1 MKPTFHPHLVN
12 GAGGDPA
19 LYVEFLFASRAMLF
33 DLGDLAA
40 LPARKALRLSDVFV
54 SHAHMDHFIGFDQL
68 LRLMVGRD
76 KRLSL
81 YGPPDFIERVAHR
94 LGGYAWNLV
103 HNYPDDFVVTVSE
116 LHGDHARRARFRCR
130 AAFAREPLEDVAAHD
145 GVLLDDGNLRV
156 RGALLDHKIP
166 CVCYALEERRHVN
179 VWKSRLDERGL
190 VTGPWLQVLKQS
202 VLDEAP
208 DECEIALPDG
218 GAAPL
223 GELKRDLLRIVPGQ
237 KIGYVVDVIYSEPNA
252 QRIAALM
259 HDADQLFIEA
269 PFPDRDAARA
279 AARHHLTA
287 RQAGELA
294 RRAAAKRCI
303 PFHFSPRHA
312 GEEQMLCDEA
322 QAAFRGEAAEGD
334 KTGG

>member
-1 MKPTFHPHLVN
+1 MKPTFHPELVN
-12 GAGGDPA
+12 GPAGDPA

-94 LGGYAWNLV
+94 LGGYTWNLV
-103 HNYPDDFVVTVSE
+103 QNYRDDFVVTVHE
-116 LHGDHARRARFRCR
+116 LHGDRLRRARFRCR
-130 AAFAREPLEDVAAHD
+130 AAFAREPLEDRAVHD
-145 GVLLDDGNLRV
+145 GVLLDEGNLRV
-156 RGALLDHKIP
+156 RGALLDHETP
-166 CVCYALEERRHVN
+166 CACYVLEERRHVN
-179 VWKSRLDERGL
+179 VWKSRLDARGL
-190 VTGPWLQVLKQS
+190 PTGRWLHALKQA

-208 DECEIALPDG
+208 DDTVMTLPDG
-218 GAAPL
+218 ETASL
-223 GELKRDLLRIVPGQ
+223 GELKKDLLRIVAGQ
-237 KIGYVVDVIYSEPNA
+237 KIGYVVDTLYSEGNA
-252 QRIAALM
+252 RRIAALM
-259 HDADQLFIEA
+259 QDAEQLFIEA

-294 RRAAAKRCI
+294 RRAGAKRCM

-312 GEEQMLCDEA
+312 GEERALWEEA
-322 QAAFRGEAAEGD
+322 QAAFVAE
-334 KTGG
+334 

>member
-12 GAGGDPA
+12 GPGGDPA
-19 LYVEFLFASRAMLF
+19 LYVEFLFASRAILF

-40 LPARKALRLSDVFV
+40 LPARKALRISDVFV

-94 LGGYAWNLV
+94 LGGYTWNLV
-103 HNYPDDFVVTVSE
+103 ENYPDDFVVTVTE
-116 LHGDHARRARFRCR
+116 LHPDRTRRARFRCR
-130 AAFAREPLEDVAAHD
+130 TGFVREPLEDRAIHD
-145 GVLLDDGNLRV
+145 DALLDEGNLRV
-156 RGALLDHKIP
+156 RGALLDHQTP

-179 VWKSRLDERGL
+179 VWKSRLAERGL
-190 VTGPWLQVLKQS
+190 HTGPWLHALKRA
-202 VLDEAP
+202 VLDEAG
-208 DECEIALPDG
+208 DDTMISLPDG
-218 GAAPL
+218 RLAML
-223 GELKRDLLRIVPGQ
+223 GDLKRDLLRIVPGQ
-237 KIGYVVDVIYSEPNA
+237 KIGYVVDVLYGEVNA
-252 QRIAALM
+252 RRIVALM
-259 HDADQLFIEA
+259 RDAEQLFIEA
-269 PFPDRDAARA
+269 PFPDRDADRA

-294 RRAAAKRCI
+294 RRAGARRCI

-312 GEEQMLCDEA
+312 GEERALREEA
-322 QAAFRGEAAEGD
+322 QAAF
-334 KTGG
+334 GGGA